1 MRIDALAPEQMN
13 AAQRRVYDEAVSG
26 KRGQAPVPLLA
37 WIHSPA
43 LAGHAQRLGEAIR
56 FEVSL
61 PPRVVALAALM
72 IAAHWRS
79 PHILLAQE
87 AKLRAAGI
95 PATVLARLAAGKLPA
110 LEDTTDIA
118 TYTVVRMLLDKQE
131 LDDTTYA
138 LAIAAFGQQGVVE
151 LVTTAGYYTMV
162 AMTLKTFQI
171 DGGGETPR

>member
-13 AAQRRVYDEAVSG
+13 AAQRSVYDEAVSG
-26 KRGQAPVPLLA
+26 RRGQAPVPLIA
-37 WIHSPA
+37 WIHSPV

-61 PPRVVALAALM
+61 PARVVALAAL
-72 IAAHWRS
+72 IVAAHWRS

-95 PATVLARLAAGKLPA
+95 PAAVLARLAIGKLPA
-110 LEDTTDIA
+110 LEDPTDIA
-118 TYTVVRMLLDKQE
+118 AYTVVRMLLDKQE
-131 LDDTTYA
+131 LDDATYA
-138 LAIAAFGQQGVVE
+138 LAVSTFGQRGVVE
-151 LVTTAGYYTMV
+151 LVATAGYYTMV

-171 DGGGETPR
+171 DGGGAPER